1 MTSSLARVE
10 FPQRAAVV
18 TPYHHR
24 QEAVMAA
31 TDPRFTESGYAHPEV
46 LVSTDW
52 VAEHLDDPNVRIVE
66 SDEDV
71 LLYDMGHIPGAI
83 NLDWHTDLQNQVE
96 RDFLD
101 KAGFEALLSKNGI
114 GNDTTVV
121 FYGDRNNWYAT
132 YTYWLFKYFG
142 HRDARV
148 MNGGRAKWEA
158 EGRPMSRDVPTYP
171 ATTYTAQEPDERIRA
186 YRDDVLKQ
194 VKSGAP
200 ALVDVRSVPEYTGE
214 VLHMAGYAQEGAQRG
229 GHVLGAKSIPWATA
243 ANEDG
248 TFKSPEQL
256 KEIYGGKD
264 ITPDKNVIAYCR
276 IGERSSHTW
285 FVLRELLGY
294 PDVRNY
300 DGSWTEW
307 GSMVGVPIAKGTD
320 PGL

>member
-1 MTSSLARVE
+1 MV
-10 FPQRAAVV
+10 
-18 TPYHHR
+18 
-24 QEAVMAA
+24 A
-31 TDPRFTESGYAHPEV
+31 TDPRFAESGYAHPEV

-71 LLYDMGHIPGAI
+71 LLYEMGHVPGAI
-83 NLDWHTDLQNQVE
+83 NLDWHTDLQDQVK

-101 KAGFEALLSKNGI
+101 KAGFEALLGKNGI

-132 YTYWLFKYFG
+132 YAYWLFKYFG

-158 EGRPMSRDVPTYP
+158 EGRPMSREVRSYP
-171 ATTYTAQEPDERIRA
+171 ETTYTAQEPDEQIRA

-194 VKSGAP
+194 VKSGEP

-256 KEIYGGKD
+256 REIYGGKD

-307 GSMVGVPIAKGTD
+307 GSMVGVPIAKGAE

>member
-1 MTSSLARVE
+1 MVD
-10 FPQRAAVV
+10 
-18 TPYHHR
+18 
-24 QEAVMAA
+24 
-31 TDPRFTESGYAHPEV
+31 TDPRFADSGYANPDV

-52 VAEHLDDPNVRIVE
+52 VAEHLDDPNVRLVE

-71 LLYDMGHIPGAI
+71 LLYDLGHIPGAVK
-83 NLDWHTDLQNQVE
+83 LDWHTDLQNQVS
-96 RDFLD
+96 RDFVD
-101 KAGFEALLSKNGI
+101 KAEFEALMRRNGI

-142 HRDARV
+142 HNDARV

-158 EGRPMSRDVPTYP
+158 EGRPMTRDVPTYP
-171 ATTYTAQEPDERIRA
+171 EADYTAQNSDEAIRA

-194 VKSGAP
+194 VESGAP
-200 ALVDVRSVPEYTGE
+200 SLVDVRSVPEYTGE

-229 GHVLGAKSIPWATA
+229 GHVLGAQSIPWATA

-256 KEIYGGKD
+256 KAIYEGKG

-307 GSMVGVPIAKGTD
+307 GSLVKSPIAKGSE

>member
-1 MTSSLARVE
+1 MV
-10 FPQRAAVV
+10 
-18 TPYHHR
+18 
-24 QEAVMAA
+24 A
-31 TDPRFTESGYAHPEV
+31 TDPRFSESGYAHPEV

-52 VAEHLDDPNVRIVE
+52 VAEHLDDPNVRVVE

-71 LLYDMGHIPGAI
+71 LLYDMGHVLGAI
-83 NLDWHTDLQNQVE
+83 NLDWHTDLQDQVK

-101 KAGFEALLSKNGI
+101 KAGFEALLGKNGI

-132 YTYWLFKYFG
+132 YAYWLFKYFG

-158 EGRPMSRDVPTYP
+158 EGRPMSREVPSYP
-171 ATTYTAQEPDERIRA
+171 ETTYTAQEPDEQIRA

-256 KEIYGGKD
+256 REIYGGKD

-307 GSMVGVPIAKGTD
+307 GSMVGVPIAKGTE

>member
-1 MTSSLARVE
+1 MV
-10 FPQRAAVV
+10 
-18 TPYHHR
+18 
-24 QEAVMAA
+24 A
-31 TDPRFTESGYAHPEV
+31 TDPRFDESGYANPAV

-71 LLYDMGHIPGAI
+71 LLYDMGHIPGAVKI
-83 NLDWHTDLQNQVE
+83 DWHVDLQDPVE

-101 KAGFEALLSKNGI
+101 KAGFEELMRRNGI

-132 YTYWLFKYFG
+132 YAYWLFKYFG
-142 HRDARV
+142 HGDARV
-148 MNGGRAKWEA
+148 MNGGRTKWEA
-158 EGRPMSRDVPTYP
+158 EGRPMTRDVPTYP
-171 ATTYTAQEPDERIRA
+171 EASYTAQEPDERIRA

-194 VKSGAP
+194 VQSGAP
-200 ALVDVRSVPEYTGE
+200 ALVDVRSPAEYTGE
-214 VLHMAGYAQEGAQRG
+214 VLHMAGYPQEGAQRG
-229 GHVLGAKSIPWATA
+229 GHVRGAQSIPWATA

-248 TFKSPEQL
+248 TFKSPQQL
-256 KEIYGGKD
+256 REIYEGKS
-264 ITPDKNVIAYCR
+264 ITPDQHVIAYCR

-307 GSMVGVPIAKGTD
+307 GSMVGVPIAKGSE

>member
-1 MTSSLARVE
+1 MVD
-10 FPQRAAVV
+10 
-18 TPYHHR
+18 
-24 QEAVMAA
+24 
-31 TDPRFTESGYAHPEV
+31 TDPRFAESGYAHPEV

-71 LLYDMGHIPGAI
+71 LLYDMGHVPGAI
-83 NLDWHTDLQNQVE
+83 NLDWHTDLQDQVK

-101 KAGFEALLSKNGI
+101 KSGFEALLGKNGI

-132 YTYWLFKYFG
+132 YAYWLFKYFG
-142 HRDARV
+142 HADARV
-148 MNGGRAKWEA
+148 MDGGRAKWEA
-158 EGRPMSRDVPTYP
+158 EGRPKSRDVPSYP
-171 ATTYTAQEPDERIRA
+171 ETTYTAREPDERIRA

-194 VKSGAP
+194 VNSGEP
-200 ALVDVRSVPEYTGE
+200 TLVDVRSVPEYTGE

-256 KEIYGGKD
+256 KEIYGGKG

-307 GSMVGVPIAKGTD
+307 GSMVGVPIAKGPE

>member
-1 MTSSLARVE
+1 MV
-10 FPQRAAVV
+10 
-18 TPYHHR
+18 
-24 QEAVMAA
+24 A
-31 TDPRFTESGYAHPEV
+31 TDPRFSESGYAHPEV

-52 VAEHLDDPNVRIVE
+52 VAEHLDDPNVRVVE

-71 LLYDMGHIPGAI
+71 LLYDMGHVPGAI
-83 NLDWHTDLQNQVE
+83 NLDWHTDLQDQVK

-101 KAGFEALLSKNGI
+101 KAGFEALLGKNGI

-132 YTYWLFKYFG
+132 YAYWLFKYFG

-158 EGRPMSRDVPTYP
+158 EGRPMSREVPSYP
-171 ATTYTAQEPDERIRA
+171 ETTYTAQEPDEQIRA

-256 KEIYGGKD
+256 REIYGGKD

-307 GSMVGVPIAKGTD
+307 GSMVGVPIAKGTE

>member
-229 GHVLGAKSIPWATA
+229 GHVLGARSIPWATA

-256 KEIYGGKD
+256 KEIYEGKG

-307 GSMVGVPIAKGTD
+307 GSMVGVPIAKGSE

>member
-1 MTSSLARVE
+1 MV
-10 FPQRAAVV
+10 
-18 TPYHHR
+18 
-24 QEAVMAA
+24 A
-31 TDPRFTESGYAHPEV
+31 TDPRFADSGYANPDV

-71 LLYDMGHIPGAI
+71 LLYDLGHIPGAI
-83 NLDWHTDLQNQVE
+83 KLDWHTDLQNPVA
-96 RDFLD
+96 RDFVD
-101 KAGFEALLSKNGI
+101 KAEFEALMRRNGI
-114 GNDTTVV
+114 ANDTTVV

-132 YTYWLFKYFG
+132 YTYWLFRYFG
-142 HRDARV
+142 HKDARV

-158 EGRPMSRDVPTYP
+158 EGRPMTKDVPTYP
-171 ATTYTAQEPDERIRA
+171 EVDYTAQESDERIRA
-186 YRDDVLKQ
+186 YRDDVLEQ
-194 VKSGAP
+194 VESGAP
-200 ALVDVRSVPEYTGE
+200 TLVDVRSVPEYTGE

-229 GHVLGAKSIPWATA
+229 GHVLGAQSIPWATA

-248 TFKSPEQL
+248 TFKSPAQL
-256 KEIYGGKD
+256 KEIYEGKG

-307 GSMVGVPIAKGTD
+307 GSLVKSPIAKGSE

>member
-1 MTSSLARVE
+1 
-10 FPQRAAVV
+10 
-18 TPYHHR
+18 
-24 QEAVMAA
+24 
-31 TDPRFTESGYAHPEV
+31 V

-52 VAEHLDDPNVRIVE
+52 VAEHLDDPNVRVVE

-71 LLYDMGHIPGAI
+71 LLYDMGHVLGAI
-83 NLDWHTDLQNQVE
+83 NLDWHTDLQDQVK

-101 KAGFEALLSKNGI
+101 KAGFEALLGKNGI

-132 YTYWLFKYFG
+132 YAYWLFKYFG
-142 HRDARV
+142 LRDARV

-158 EGRPMSRDVPTYP
+158 EGRPMSREVPSYP
-171 ATTYTAQEPDERIRA
+171 ETTYTAQEPDEQIRA

-256 KEIYGGKD
+256 REIYGGKD

-307 GSMVGVPIAKGTD
+307 GSMVGVPIAKGTE

>member
-1 MTSSLARVE
+1 MV
-10 FPQRAAVV
+10 
-18 TPYHHR
+18 
-24 QEAVMAA
+24 A
-31 TDPRFTESGYAHPEV
+31 TDPRFSESGYAHPEV

-52 VAEHLDDPNVRIVE
+52 VAEHLDDPNVRVVE

-71 LLYDMGHIPGAI
+71 LLYDMGHVPGAI
-83 NLDWHTDLQNQVE
+83 NLDWHTDLQDQVK

-101 KAGFEALLSKNGI
+101 KAGFEALLGKNGI

-132 YTYWLFKYFG
+132 YAYWLFKYFG

-158 EGRPMSRDVPTYP
+158 EGRPMSREVPSYP
-171 ATTYTAQEPDERIRA
+171 ETTYTAQEPDEQIRA

-194 VKSGAP
+194 VKSGEP

-256 KEIYGGKD
+256 REIYGGKD

-307 GSMVGVPIAKGTD
+307 GSMVGVPIAKGTE

>member
-1 MTSSLARVE
+1 MV
-10 FPQRAAVV
+10 
-18 TPYHHR
+18 
-24 QEAVMAA
+24 A
-31 TDPRFTESGYAHPEV
+31 TDPRFAGSGYARPEV

-52 VAEHLDDPNVRIVE
+52 VAEHLDDPNVRLVE

-83 NLDWHTDLQNQVE
+83 KLDWHTDLQDQVK

-101 KAGFEALLSKNGI
+101 KAGFEALMRKSGI

-142 HRDARV
+142 HKDVRV

-158 EGRPMSRDVPTYP
+158 EGRPMSRDVPSYP
-171 ATTYTAQEPDERIRA
+171 KTTYTAQEPDERIRA
-186 YRDDVLKQ
+186 YRDDVLNQ

-256 KEIYGGKD
+256 KEIYGGKG

-307 GSMVGVPIAKGTD
+307 GSMVGVPIAKGTE

>member
-1 MTSSLARVE
+1 MV
-10 FPQRAAVV
+10 
-18 TPYHHR
+18 
-24 QEAVMAA
+24 A
-31 TDPRFTESGYAHPEV
+31 TDPHFKESGYANPDV

-52 VAEHLDDPNVRIVE
+52 VAEHLTDPNVRIVE

-71 LLYDMGHIPGAI
+71 LLYEMGHLPGAI

-101 KAGFEALLSKNGI
+101 KAGFEALLGKNGI
-114 GNDTTVV
+114 ANDTTVV

-132 YTYWLFKYFG
+132 YAYWLFKYYG
-142 HRDARV
+142 HQDVRV

-158 EGRPMSRDVPTYP
+158 EGRPMTREVPTYP
-171 ATTYTAQEPDERIRA
+171 EATYTAQEPDERIRA
-186 YRDDVLKQ
+186 YRDDVLRQ

-200 ALVDVRSVPEYTGE
+200 ALVDVRSLPEYTGE

-256 KEIYGGKD
+256 REIYAGKD

-307 GSMVGVPIAKGTD
+307 GSMVGVPIAKGTE

>member
-1 MTSSLARVE
+1 MV
-10 FPQRAAVV
+10 
-18 TPYHHR
+18 
-24 QEAVMAA
+24 A
-31 TDPRFTESGYAHPEV
+31 TDPRFADSGYANPDV

-52 VAEHLDDPNVRIVE
+52 VAEHLNDPNVRIVE

-71 LLYDMGHIPGAI
+71 LLYDLGHIPGAI
-83 NLDWHTDLQNQVE
+83 KLDWHTDLQDQVE
-96 RDFLD
+96 RDFVD
-101 KAGFEALLSKNGI
+101 KAEFEALMRRSGI

-142 HRDARV
+142 HKDARV

-158 EGRPMSRDVPTYP
+158 EGRPMTKDVPTYP
-171 ATTYTAQEPDERIRA
+171 ETSYSAQDSDERIRA
-186 YRDDVLKQ
+186 YRDDVQKH
-194 VKSGAP
+194 VESGAP
-200 ALVDVRSVPEYTGE
+200 SLVDVRSVPEYTGE

-256 KEIYGGKD
+256 KEIYEGKG

-307 GSMVGVPIAKGTD
+307 GSLVKSPIAKGSE

>member
-1 MTSSLARVE
+1 MVAI
-10 FPQRAAVV
+10 
-18 TPYHHR
+18 
-24 QEAVMAA
+24 
-31 TDPRFTESGYAHPEV
+31 DPRFAESGYAHPEV

-71 LLYDMGHIPGAI
+71 LLYDMEHIPGAI
-83 NLDWHTDLQNQVE
+83 NLDWHTDLQDQVK

-101 KAGFEALLSKNGI
+101 RAGFEELMRKNGI

-142 HRDARV
+142 HKDARV

-158 EGRPMSRDVPTYP
+158 EGRPMSRDVPSYP
-171 ATTYTAQEPDERIRA
+171 KTTYTAQEPDERIRA

-194 VKSGAP
+194 VESGAP
-200 ALVDVRSVPEYTGE
+200 TLVDVRSVPEYTGE

-248 TFKSPEQL
+248 TFKSPDQL
-256 KEIYGGKD
+256 REIYGGKG
-264 ITPDKNVIAYCR
+264 ITPDRNVIAYCR

-307 GSMVGVPIAKGTD
+307 GSMVGVPIARGTE

>member
-1 MTSSLARVE
+1 MV
-10 FPQRAAVV
+10 
-18 TPYHHR
+18 
-24 QEAVMAA
+24 A
-31 TDPRFTESGYAHPEV
+31 TDPRFTESGYANPAV

-71 LLYDMGHIPGAI
+71 LLYEMGHVPGAI

-132 YTYWLFKYFG
+132 YAYWLFKYFG
-142 HRDARV
+142 HPDVRV

-158 EGRPMSRDVPTYP
+158 EGRPMTREVPAYP
-171 ATTYTAQEPDERIRA
+171 ETTYTAQEPDERIRA

-200 ALVDVRSVPEYTGE
+200 TLVDVRSLPEYTGE

-256 KEIYGGKD
+256 REIYAGKG

-307 GSMVGVPIAKGTD
+307 GSMVGVPITKGPE

>member
-1 MTSSLARVE
+1 MV
-10 FPQRAAVV
+10 
-18 TPYHHR
+18 
-24 QEAVMAA
+24 A
-31 TDPRFTESGYAHPEV
+31 TDPRFTDSGYANPDV

-71 LLYDMGHIPGAI
+71 LLYDLGHIPGAI
-83 NLDWHTDLQNQVE
+83 NLDWHTDLQDQVR

-101 KAGFEALLSKNGI
+101 KAEFEALLGRSGI

-132 YTYWLFKYFG
+132 YTYWLFTYFG
-142 HRDARV
+142 HPDARV

-158 EGRPMSRDVPTYP
+158 EGRPMTRDVPSYP

-194 VKSGAP
+194 VESGAP
-200 ALVDVRSVPEYTGE
+200 VLVDVRSVPEYTGE

-256 KEIYGGKD
+256 KEIYAGKE
-264 ITPDKNVIAYCR
+264 ITPEKNVIAYCR

-307 GSMVGVPIAKGTD
+307 GSMVGVPIAKGTE

>member
-1 MTSSLARVE
+1 MV
-10 FPQRAAVV
+10 
-18 TPYHHR
+18 
-24 QEAVMAA
+24 A
-31 TDPRFTESGYAHPEV
+31 TDSRFNDSGYANPAV

-52 VAEHLDDPNVRIVE
+52 VAEHLDDPNVRTVE

-71 LLYDMGHIPGAI
+71 LLYDMGHIPGAVKI
-83 NLDWHTDLQNQVE
+83 DWHVDLQNPVE

-101 KAGFEALLSKNGI
+101 KAGFEDLMRRNGI

-132 YTYWLFKYFG
+132 YAYWLFKYFG

-158 EGRPMSRDVPTYP
+158 EGRPMTRAVPTYP
-171 ATTYTAQEPDERIRA
+171 PASYTAQEPDERIRA

-194 VKSGAP
+194 VQSGAP
-200 ALVDVRSVPEYTGE
+200 VLVDVRSPAEYTGE
-214 VLHMAGYAQEGAQRG
+214 VLHMAGYPQEGAQRG
-229 GHVLGAKSIPWATA
+229 GHVRGAQSIPWATA

-256 KEIYGGKD
+256 REIYEGKN
-264 ITPDKNVIAYCR
+264 ITPDKHVIAYCR

-307 GSMVGVPIAKGTD
+307 GSMVGVPIAKGPE